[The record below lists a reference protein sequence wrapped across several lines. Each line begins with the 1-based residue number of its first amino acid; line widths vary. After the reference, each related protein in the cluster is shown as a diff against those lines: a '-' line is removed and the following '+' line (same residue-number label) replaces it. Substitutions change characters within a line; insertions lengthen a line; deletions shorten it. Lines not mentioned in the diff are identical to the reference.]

1 MVKAAQDCGWE
12 AIGYERSQWA
22 AHYGREHLGVQIVAG
37 DGQFQF
43 EPRSFDLITMWAVV
57 EHLEHPREVIGFAS
71 RWLKPDGWLAVNT
84 VDGGSWGAR
93 LAGHQWRHLGPPR
106 HLQYF
111 TRRSL
116 RYLLEEQGFQ
126 IRRPRGNGVFL
137 EARTRQRALGPVG
150 AFIEMGV
157 THWRVRRF
165 ADLLNL
171 KDEVE
176 MLACKA

>member
-1 MVKAAQDCGWE
+1 
-12 AIGYERSQWA
+12 
-22 AHYGREHLGVQIVAG
+22 
-37 DGQFQF
+37 
-43 EPRSFDLITMWAVV
+43 
-57 EHLEHPREVIGFAS
+57 
-71 RWLKPDGWLAVNT
+71 
-84 VDGGSWGAR
+84 
-93 LAGHQWRHLGPPR
+93 
-106 HLQYF
+106 
-111 TRRSL
+111 L

-126 IRRPRGNGVFL
+126 IRRQRGNGVFL